1 MYRPQVVG
9 TPGRFGCSGSGVFNM
24 GMRKRYSVKNI
35 ITEFAY
41 DHRNMQKKVR
51 KVHESAKEL
60 SNLLDKMEEKAEKKE
75 KK

>member
-1 MYRPQVVG
+1 
-9 TPGRFGCSGSGVFNM
+9 M

-41 DHRNMQKKVR
+41 DHRNMQKRVR
-51 KVHESAKEL
+51 KVYESAKEL

>member
-1 MYRPQVVG
+1 
-9 TPGRFGCSGSGVFNM
+9 M

-60 SNLLDKMEEKAEKKE
+60 SNLLDKMEEKAEKRRKSNKRNNSR
-75 KK
+75 KKTGINY